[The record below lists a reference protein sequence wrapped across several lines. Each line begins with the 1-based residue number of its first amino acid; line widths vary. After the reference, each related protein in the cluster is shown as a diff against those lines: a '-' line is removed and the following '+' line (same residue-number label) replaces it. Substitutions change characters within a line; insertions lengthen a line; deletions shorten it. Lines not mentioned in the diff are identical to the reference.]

1 MELVKLEEEFT
12 LELLEDGEQLPDFLK
27 GKIKKGEMVI
37 KSESLNTD
45 FLPEKWLKILA
56 EDSINQRVLWRHKDP
71 ENPEH
76 RGIPY
81 GRKLW
86 AGVYQDG
93 DKHRMGSY
101 YRIFCGPDGSPYRA
115 FQDNIKKSVES
126 GEPIGVSMGFI
137 LNKNENGDIVR
148 VFSLEDSITYKP
160 QCKTCLTNEVIQMEG
175 EENVSTLKEEIAN
188 LRKLLDGSKLQLEQ
202 KDAAFVRLEK
212 KVNEYE
218 SLIESSKTEKLT
230 LEERIIELSDSVK
243 KFEAQ
248 FLYLEKKPYL
258 EQLEELEDAE
268 IFEMEKDKSVEWLK
282 ARLEKVK
289 KEKDGPQ
296 VQTKTLEDEKAELE
310 DADGKDKKEVPFGQ
324 AFRNNPKLAKS
335 IATMREET
343 AQLQLEDG
351 GWY

>member
-1 MELVKLEEEFT
+1 MELEKLEEDFT
-12 LELLEDGEQLPDFLK
+12 LELLEDNDKLPDFLK
-27 GKIKKGEMVI
+27 GKVAEGEMVI

-45 FLPEKWLKILA
+45 FLPPKWLKVLA

-71 ENPEH
+71 ENPKH

-86 AGVYQDG
+86 AGVREEG
-93 DKHRMGSY
+93 GKHKMESY
-101 YRIFCGPDGSPYRA
+101 YRLFCGPDGSPYKA
-115 FQDNIKKSVES
+115 LHDNIKKSVEAK
-126 GEPIGVSMGFI
+126 EPIGVSMGFI

-148 VFSLEDSITYKP
+148 IFSLEDSITYKP
-160 QCKTCLTNEVIQMEG
+160 QCKTCLTSEVIQMEG
-175 EENVSTLKEEIAN
+175 KEEIPTLKEEIAK

-202 KDAAFVRLEK
+202 KDAAFVKLET
-212 KVNEYE
+212 KVNKYE
-218 SLIESSKTEKLT
+218 SLIESSKTEKLS
-230 LEERIIELSDSVK
+230 LEDRIIDLSDSIK

-248 FLYLEKKPYL
+248 FIYLEKKPYL

-268 IFEMEKDKSVEWLK
+268 IFEMEKGKDVEWLK

-296 VQTKTLEDEKAELE
+296 VQTKTLEDEKEELE
-310 DADGKDKKEVPFGQ
+310 DTGNGEKDVPLVK
-324 AFRNNPKLAKS
+324 AFRNNPKLARE
-335 IATMREET
+335 IATMKEENSK
-343 AQLQLEDG
+343 LELEEG